1 MEDPVGVVKPAPAVI
16 LHASTP
22 VSKALDIMI
31 DQNIGAL
38 LVVDDQNKMLGIF
51 SERDMLNHVLDD
63 PTDYAEKPISDYMTE
78 EPETVRTTDRLAFV
92 LHKMDNGG

>member
-1 MEDPVGVVKPAPAVI
+1 MEDPVGVVKPQPAVI

-22 VSKALDIMI
+22 VSQALDIMI

-51 SERDMLNHVLDD
+51 SERDLLNNVLDD
-63 PTDYAEKPISDYMTE
+63 PTDYA
-78 EPETVRTTDRLAFV
+78 
-92 LHKMDNGG
+92 